1 MHNND
6 GAPFAFLAARAL
18 HPSPLFVRRLPYS
31 HFAAEAQLP
40 LPPSRERERPKAKH
54 WEGEGELTATTFA
67 SENRLVPLP
76 LTLTLCPPG
85 GKGIALR
92 SRSKRCVN
100 RIAAAWGEGCKPTL
114 PLIAALAALLVPD
127 AASAADL
134 NGAELAF
141 PWALPFFGIL
151 LSIALFPLLAHEFW
165 EHHLGKIAAVWAAL
179 VIIPLFVLY
188 GSQTTVATLSH
199 AILLEY
205 IPFILLL
212 LALFTVAGGIVL
224 RGNLHGSPAVNTGLL
239 AMGTALA
246 SFTGTT
252 GAAMVMIRPLLRAN
266 DDRKRNAHTV
276 IFFIFLVAN
285 IGGSLTPLGDPPLFL
300 GFLRGVDFFW
310 TTEHLLSE
318 TLFLSIVLLALFF
331 IIDTVIYR
339 KDGHSKPDPT
349 PDDEPLRL
357 SGALNIVLL
366 GVIIGA
372 ILLSAAAD
380 LGTFHMLGAEVEIE
394 NVLRDLVMIAVTFVS
409 LAVTPERDRRA
420 NSFAW
425 DPIKEVAK
433 LFAAIFITIIPVL
446 AMLSAGEDGIFAP
459 IVALVT
465 DEAGNPNNAVYF
477 WLTGMLSAL
486 LDNAPTYLVFFEL
499 AGGDAQELMNAQ
511 APTLTA
517 ISAGA
522 VFMGALTYIGN
533 APNFM
538 VYSMARR
545 AKVEMPGFFGYML
558 WSCGILLPLFLVLT
572 FLFYR

>member
-1 MHNND
+1 L
-6 GAPFAFLAARAL
+6 G
-18 HPSPLFVRRLPYS
+18 
-31 HFAAEAQLP
+31 
-40 LPPSRERERPKAKH
+40 
-54 WEGEGELTATTFA
+54 
-67 SENRLVPLP
+67 
-76 LTLTLCPPG
+76 
-85 GKGIALR
+85 
-92 SRSKRCVN
+92 
-100 RIAAAWGEGCKPTL
+100 RIL
-114 PLIAALAALLVPD
+114 PLIIAFAALLIPD
-127 AASAADL
+127 TAQAADL

-141 PWALPFFGIL
+141 PWALPFLGML

-179 VIIPLFVLY
+179 IVIPLFALY
-188 GSQTTVATLSH
+188 DTETAVAALGH
-199 AILLEY
+199 AMLLEY

-224 RGNLHGSPAVNTGLL
+224 RGNLHGSPLVNTGLL

-266 DDRKRNAHTV
+266 DDRKRNAHTI
-276 IFFIFLVAN
+276 IFFIFLVGN

-310 TTEHLLSE
+310 TTEHLLPE
-318 TLFLSIVLLALFF
+318 TLFLSIILLALFF
-331 IIDTVIYR
+331 VIDSVIYR
-339 KDGHSKPDPT
+339 KDGHSTPDPT

-357 SGALNIVLL
+357 SGGLNIILL
-366 GVIIGA
+366 GVIIGT
-372 ILLSAAAD
+372 ILLSAAAE
-380 LGTFHMLGAEVEIE
+380 LGSFHILGVDVEIE
-394 NVLRDLVMIAVTFVS
+394 NVLRDLVMLAVTFVS
-409 LAVTPERDRRA
+409 LAVTPARDRHA
-420 NSFAW
+420 NSFSW

-446 AMLSAGEDGIFAP
+446 AMLKAGADGIFAP

-465 DEAGNPNNAVYF
+465 DAAGNPNTSAYF
-477 WLTGMLSAL
+477 WLTGMLSAF

-499 AGGDAQELMNAQ
+499 AGGDPQELMTAQ
-511 APTLTA
+511 ALTLTA

-545 AKVEMPGFFGYML
+545 AKVRMPGFFGYML
-558 WSCGILLPLFLVLT
+558 WSCGILLPLFLALT
-572 FLFYR
+572 FLFYQ